1 MTPPCAGSIAA
12 EPGTMS
18 YHPFPEMAV
27 ALCFGLTFALVGWWE
42 IEGPI
47 WRAEWI
53 GSAEQWLNV
62 ASATLIGCAILV
74 GGVGAFRGVHEM
86 LRREVGVGAFRG
98 VHEMLRREVI
108 CDDCQPSE
116 RLSPASSED
125 ASRWRGTGDPLS
137 ASRHVEGVPLN
148 PDDSCMRH
156 GRDRTRRLPGRGL
169 EHTAGVGDDS
179 HSDRVC

>member
-1 MTPPCAGSIAA
+1 MIRSRAIFPKRSRSQTSPSKSRKASAWTLLGSISVWTSGAGMA
-12 EPGTMS
+12 PG
-18 YHPFPEMAV
+18 
-27 ALCFGLTFALVGWWE
+27 
-42 IEGPI
+42 
-47 WRAEWI
+47 
-53 GSAEQWLNV
+53 NV

-86 LRREVGVGAFRG
+86 LRREV
-98 VHEMLRREVI
+98 I
-108 CDDCQPSE
+108 CDDYQPSE

-125 ASRWRGTGDPLS
+125 ASRWRGTGAPLS

-179 HSDRVC
+179 HSDRIC

>member
-1 MTPPCAGSIAA
+1 
-12 EPGTMS
+12 MS
-18 YHPFPEMAV
+18 YHRFAGMAV

-74 GGVGAFRGVHEM
+74 G
-86 LRREVGVGAFRG
+86 GVGAFRG

-169 EHTAGVGDDS
+169 EHTAGVGHDS
-179 HSDRVC
+179 HNDRVC